1 MADRVMIYIDGS
13 NVYHSLKSVFG
24 YTNLDFEA
32 FCKKLA
38 RRRQLVRVYYY
49 NAPVDHTKEPERYKE
64 QQTFFNRMRRIPYL
78 EVRLGRLVYRNW
90 PAERAYEKG
99 IDVKMATDMLT
110 HAFQPLRRRGAR
122 QRRQRLRR
130 CASGGQGHG
139 ASRGGRA
146 VRRLLVIPTPAG
158 RRRQGGKDRQEVLG
172 GLLEIKANGLLKA
185 TR

>member
-1 MADRVMIYIDGS
+1 MTERVMIYIDGS

-49 NAPVDHTKEPERYKE
+49 NAPVDHTKEPERYKD

-99 IDVKMATDMLT
+99 IDVKMATDMLAQAY
-110 HAFQPLRRRGAR
+110 HNLYDVAVLV
-122 QRRQRLRR
+122 
-130 CASGGQGHG
+130 SGDNDFADALQ
-139 ASRGGRA
+139 AVKDTGRHVEVA
-146 VRRLLVIPTPAG
+146 LFGDSWSSQHLQDVADKAIRIDKKFLVG
-158 RRRQGGKDRQEVLG
+158 CWK
-172 GLLEIKANGLLKA
+172 
-185 TR
+185 